1 MYRYQTKEEKRGRL
15 IFMTNEEKKFV
26 IGKVV
31 NTLLSL
37 ATALASYFLGASV
50 VGS

>member
-1 MYRYQTKEEKRGRL
+1 MTTEEKR
-15 IFMTNEEKKFV
+15 FV